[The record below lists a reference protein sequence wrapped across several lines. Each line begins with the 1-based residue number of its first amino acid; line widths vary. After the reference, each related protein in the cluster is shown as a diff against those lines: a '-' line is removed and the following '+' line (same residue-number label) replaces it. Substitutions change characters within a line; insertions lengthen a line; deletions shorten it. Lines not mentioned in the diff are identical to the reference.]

1 MIVEVNKPL
10 NESVN
15 LFTIVDLPVFGLPI
29 MAIIG
34 SKLACTGKLW
44 SDSGSSYLAI
54 ILFQYVRINRIRC
67 FQIHVMDV
75 KTSRRGDNMTR

>member
-1 MIVEVNKPL
+1 MTVKVNTPL

-15 LFTIVDLPVFGLPI
+15 LFTMVDFPVFGLPI
-29 MAIIG
+29 MAIMG

-54 ILFQYVRINRIRC
+54 ILFQKIVIIRMGYVQILMMDGI
-67 FQIHVMDV
+67 FQYEETV
-75 KTSRRGDNMTR
+75 